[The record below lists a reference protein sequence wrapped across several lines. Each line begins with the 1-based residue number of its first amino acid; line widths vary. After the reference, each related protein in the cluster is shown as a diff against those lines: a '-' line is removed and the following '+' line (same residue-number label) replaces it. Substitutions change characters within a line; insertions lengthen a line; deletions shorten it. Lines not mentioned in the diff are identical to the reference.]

1 MRVALLLHAPV
12 LAARTRH
19 AYSMR
24 SRRGQASRR
33 NLRIVSLLPPYARYA
48 SSGAVVPPA
57 SSYRGRWRAQ
67 SPPCAGGGA
76 RGPAPPARSFPA
88 AQASHRG
95 AVDSRIPGRDR
106 SGVVCVVRFPIS
118 EGLCL
123 NYTITDVCSEPAVTH
138 DRARAAHLLRDL
150 FNRSFSTSA
159 SSSAPRVPKMSRL
172 SNESSC
178 SSPARRPEDAGGFL
192 SESG

>member
-1 MRVALLLHAPV
+1 MEDL
-12 LAARTRH
+12 
-19 AYSMR
+19 
-24 SRRGQASRR
+24 
-33 NLRIVSLLPPYARYA
+33 
-48 SSGAVVPPA
+48 
-57 SSYRGRWRAQ
+57 
-67 SPPCAGGGA
+67 
-76 RGPAPPARSFPA
+76 
-88 AQASHRG
+88 
-95 AVDSRIPGRDR
+95 VDCLW
-106 SGVVCVVRFPIS
+106 VKLRFPIS

-123 NYTITDVCSEPAVTH
+123 KYTITDVCSEPAVTH